1 MSRKVKEIKARVL
14 SVKEECSLGHKVGD
28 VIRFTEDGVDG
39 HVCIH
44 AMYSMLPKVFALMFN
59 ASFPWAQNPDVLTHA
74 CPDAANP
81 VVFELTRIYEE

>member
-1 MSRKVKEIKARVL
+1 MGRQVKEIKARVL
-14 SVKEECSLGHKVGD
+14 SVKGECGFHKVGD
-28 VIRFTEDGVDG
+28 VTLFTQDGVNG
-39 HVCIH
+39 PICIH

-81 VVFELTRIYEE
+81 VVFELTRVYEE

>member
-1 MSRKVKEIKARVL
+1 MGRQVKEIKARVL
-14 SVKEECSLGHKVGD
+14 SVKGECGFHKVGD
-28 VIRFTEDGVDG
+28 VTLFTQGGVNG
-39 HVCIH
+39 PICIH

-81 VVFELTRIYEE
+81 VVFELTRVYEE